1 MKSFPSFR
9 AVILS
14 AAVLQAER
22 RISRGVKRRLKSLV
36 TPFRSSFVA
45 LSSRKMPA
53 RTLIPIC
60 LIVVSAQ
67 VMSAQSA
74 MACHPMDTREAV
86 APEKLPPPQK
96 LTGIGN
102 AHIRI
107 TATPEAQ
114 IWFDQGLNL
123 LHDFWDYES
132 LRAFEQSVRID
143 PQCAMCYWGI
153 YHAETFAHSNSR
165 YYANQALTKA
175 VSLKGHASK
184 AERLYIEASAE
195 GAAAEKSQKSETKS
209 KKSQESEEVRL
220 YRKLVKSDPK
230 DLQARIFLADT
241 LRDGYDDNGQP
252 RAGQK
257 EALAILQTVLKDNPD
272 NSAANHYWIHAVEAS
287 PHPEQAL
294 HSAEILGSLAPTS
307 GHMVH
312 MPGHIFYRTGA
323 YARAKQSF
331 AASMKADEQYMQ
343 AQHVQVDDDWNYV
356 HNLMYSIA
364 NLLEAGEFSEA
375 TALSAKLK
383 DARGELE
390 NTLYPW
396 SPRDAMSR
404 LDPRLPVALRA
415 ADWTTV
421 LTLLKSSNKSTNPP
435 AALPNLQFLAR
446 ALTQFATGMQALD
459 RHDLPRAEEASAQ
472 FDAELWRTSNR
483 LKDEDASKAKEEKN
497 KKTADAAP
505 PKLQVMPDALP
516 EPLVHNLSIMSLE
529 LRAGLLMEKKSSEE
543 AKKLYAQAAQEE
555 KALGYHEPPAYIRPV
570 GETEAAAFLAA
581 SDWTDAKVGYKE
593 ALVERPRSGFP
604 LYGIAMTSE
613 RAGDVPS
620 ATAEYKD
627 FLLAWKSADSD
638 LPQLAHAQTY
648 LASHSTVLAG
658 K

>member
-1 MKSFPSFR
+1 MKSFPFFR
-9 AVILS
+9 GVILR
-14 AAVLQAER
+14 AAVLRTER
-22 RISRGVKRRLKSLV
+22 GISCGMKRKWSVLGAL
-36 TPFRSSFVA
+36 FGAFVA
-45 LSSRKMPA
+45 LSA
-53 RTLIPIC
+53 RAMAALTLVPIC
-60 LIVVSAQ
+60 LIFGSAQ
-67 VMSAQSA
+67 WMSAQTA
-74 MACHPMDTREAV
+74 MACHPMDTRESV

-96 LTGIGN
+96 LAGIGN

-114 IWFDQGLNL
+114 MWFDQGLNL

-153 YHAETFAHSNSR
+153 YHAETFAHSNSK

-184 AERLYIEASAE
+184 AERLYIEASAAE
-195 GAAAEKSQKSETKS
+195 AAERPEEREKS
-209 KKSQESEEVRL
+209 KQESRAVQI
-220 YRKLVKSDPK
+220 YRKLVKSNPK
-230 DLQARIFLADT
+230 DLQAKIFLAESLT
-241 LRDGYDDNGQP
+241 DGYDDSGQP
-252 RAGQK
+252 RVGQK
-257 EALAILQTVLKDNPD
+257 EALAILQTVLKEAPE

-312 MPGHIFYRTGA
+312 MPGHIFYRTGD
-323 YARAKQSF
+323 YAHAKQSF
-331 AASMKADEQYMQ
+331 SASMKADEQYMQ
-343 AQHVQVDDDWNYV
+343 TQHVQVDDDWNYV

-364 NLLEAGEFSEA
+364 NLLEAGEFNEA

-404 LDPRLPVALRA
+404 LNPRLPVALRA
-415 ADWTTV
+415 ADWATV
-421 LTLLKSSNKSTNPP
+421 VALLKSSNPP
-435 AALPNLQFLAR
+435 ATLPNLQFLAR
-446 ALTQFATGMQALD
+446 ALTQFALGMRALEQ
-459 RHDLPRAEEASAQ
+459 HDLPDAEEASAQ
-472 FDAELWRTSNR
+472 FDAALWRTSNR
-483 LKDEDASKAKEEKN
+483 LKDEEDSKAKEDKY
-497 KKTADAAP
+497 KRTTDATP

-516 EPLVHNLSIMSLE
+516 EPLVHNLSVMSLE
-529 LRAGLLMEKKSSEE
+529 LRAGLLLAKKLDDE
-543 AKKLYAQAAQEE
+543 AKKLYAQAAREE
-555 KALGYHEPPAYIRPV
+555 KALGYREPPAYIRPV

-581 SDWTDAKVGYKE
+581 SDFTGAKAAYKE
-593 ALVERPRSGFP
+593 ALIERPRSGFP
-604 LYGIAMTSE
+604 LYGIAIASE
-613 RAGDVPS
+613 QAGDIPS

-627 FLLAWKSADSD
+627 FLSAWTSADSD
-638 LPQLAHAQTY
+638 LPQLAHAQAY
-648 LASHSTVLAG
+648 LASHGGAPAG

>member
-1 MKSFPSFR
+1 MQNPFQNR
-9 AVILS
+9 GVIQS
-14 AAVLQAER
+14 VAAFQAER
-22 RISRGVKRRLKSLV
+22 RISRGTKLKVSGL
-36 TPFRSSFVA
+36 
-45 LSSRKMPA
+45 M
-53 RTLIPIC
+53 TLHG
-60 LIVVSAQ
+60 LILIGLILGWVQ
-67 VMSAQSA
+67 VMSAQTA
-74 MACHPMDTREAV
+74 MACHPMDTRDAV

-114 IWFDQGLNL
+114 MWFDQGLNL

-132 LRAFEQSVRID
+132 LRAFEQSVRVD

-153 YHAETFAHSNSR
+153 YHAETFAHSNAK

-175 VSLKGHASK
+175 ISLKGRASK
-184 AERLYIEASAE
+184 AERLYIEASTAE
-195 GAAAEKSQKSETKS
+195 AVEKSEEREKS
-209 KKSQESEEVRL
+209 KQESQAVRI
-220 YRKLVKSDPK
+220 YRKLIKSNPK
-230 DLQARIFLADT
+230 DLQAKIFLAES
-241 LRDGYDDNGQP
+241 LADGYDDNGQP

-257 EALAILQTVLKDNPD
+257 EALAILQTVLKEDPN

-312 MPGHIFYRTGA
+312 MPGHIFYRTGD
-323 YARAKQSF
+323 YAHAKQSF

-343 AQHVQVDDDWNYV
+343 TQHVQVDDDWNYV

-364 NLLEAGEFSEA
+364 NLLEAGEFKEA
-375 TALSAKLK
+375 TELSAKLK
-383 DARGELE
+383 EARGELE

-415 ADWTTV
+415 ANWTTV
-421 LTLLKSSNKSTNPP
+421 LALLKSSNPP

-446 ALTQFATGMQALD
+446 ELTQFAIGMQALEQ
-459 RHDLPRAEEASAQ
+459 HDMSRAEEASAQ
-472 FDAELWRTSNR
+472 FDAELWRISNR
-483 LKDEDASKAKEEKN
+483 LKDEADSKAKEDKD
-497 KKTADAAP
+497 KKTAAATP

-516 EPLVHNLSIMSLE
+516 EPLVHNLSVMSLE
-529 LRAGLLMEKKSSEE
+529 LRAGLLMAKKLNED
-543 AKKLYAQAAQEE
+543 AKKLYTQAAQEE
-555 KALGYHEPPAYIRPV
+555 KALGYREPPAYIRPV

-581 SDWTDAKVGYKE
+581 SDWTDAKRAYKK

-604 LYGIAMTSE
+604 LYGIAMASE
-613 RAGDVPS
+613 QAGDIPS

-627 FLLAWKSADSD
+627 FLSAWKSADSD
-638 LPQLAHAQTY
+638 LPQFAHAQAY
-648 LASHSTVLAG
+648 LASHGGAPAG

>member
-1 MKSFPSFR
+1 MKSFPYFTG
-9 AVILS
+9 VILS

-22 RISRGVKRRLKSLV
+22 RTSREMKRKPSVLV
-36 TPFRSSFVA
+36 ALSGTFVA
-45 LSSRKMPA
+45 LSSRAMA
-53 RTLIPIC
+53 AHTLIPLC
-60 LIVVSAQ
+60 LIFGSTQITSAQ
-67 VMSAQSA
+67 TVMP
-74 MACHPMDTREAV
+74 CHPMDTREAL

-96 LTGIGN
+96 LSGIGD

-114 IWFDQGLNL
+114 MWFDQGLNL

-132 LRAFEQSVRID
+132 LRAFEQSVRVD
-143 PQCAMCYWGI
+143 AQCAMCYWGI
-153 YHAETFAHSNSR
+153 YHAETFAHSNSK
-165 YYANQALTKA
+165 YYANQALSKA
-175 VSLKGHASK
+175 MRLKGHASK
-184 AERLYIEASAE
+184 AERLYIEATAA
-195 GAAAEKSQKSETKS
+195 GDAAEKSERSDKQAKNQ
-209 KKSQESEEVRL
+209 QESEERQL
-220 YRKLVKSDPK
+220 YRKLVKNNPQ
-230 DLQARIFLADT
+230 DLQARIFLAESLT
-241 LRDGYDDNGQP
+241 DGYDNGQP

-257 EALAILQTVLKDNPD
+257 EALAILQAVLNEDPN

-312 MPGHIFYRTGA
+312 MPGHIFYRTGD
-323 YARAKQSF
+323 YASAKQSF

-356 HNLMYSIA
+356 HNLMYCIA

-396 SPRDAMSR
+396 SPRDSMSR

-421 LTLLKSSNKSTNPP
+421 VALLKSINPP
-435 AALPNLQFLAR
+435 PTLPNLQFLAR
-446 ALTQFATGMQALD
+446 ALTQFALGMQALEQ
-459 RHDLPRAEEASAQ
+459 HELSRAEEASAQ
-472 FDAELWRTSNR
+472 FDAELWRISNR
-483 LKDEDASKAKEEKN
+483 LKDEEASKAKEVT
-497 KKTADAAP
+497 KKKIADAAP

-516 EPLVHNLSIMSLE
+516 DPLVNNLSIMSLE
-529 LRAGLLMEKKSSEE
+529 LRAGLLMAKKLNDD
-543 AKKLYAQAAQEE
+543 ARKLYAQAAQEE
-555 KALGYHEPPAYIRPV
+555 KALGYREPPAYIRPV
-570 GETEAAAFLAA
+570 GETEAAALLAA
-581 SDWTDAKVGYKE
+581 SDWTGAKAAYQA

-604 LYGIAMTSE
+604 LYGIAMVSE
-613 RAGDVPS
+613 QAGDVPA
-620 ATAEYKD
+620 ATTEYTD
-627 FLLAWKSADSD
+627 FLAAWKSADSD
-638 LPQLAHAQTY
+638 LPHLAHARAY
-648 LASHSTVLAG
+648 LASHNAAPAG